1 MAKFKLQAGAEF
13 DTMTADE
20 MRGVLA
26 DAMRSW
32 AVETTRGVR
41 FSRIIGQG
49 TIASAAVTITGPALG
64 PAAGFVWDVRRLRI
78 IGGAAADTFTVYVNS
93 TDVSGEVCTTD
104 DFTKRLITFTEQ
116 LVLYPGD
123 VLYIVGA
130 SLAGTGTVTVTGQV
144 RELPVTLAWRLGN

>member
-1 MAKFKLQAGAEF
+1 MAKFKLNAGAEF
-13 DTMTADE
+13 DTITAEE

-49 TIASAAVTITGPALG
+49 TIASGSVEIAGPALG
-64 PAAGFVWDVRRLRI
+64 PASGFVWDVRRLRV
-78 IGGAAADTFTVYVNS
+78 IGGAAADVFTVYVNS

-104 DFTKRLITFTEQ
+104 DFTKRLMAFDEQ

-123 VLYIVGA
+123 VLHIKGT
-130 SLAGTGTVTVTGQV
+130 SLAGTGQVTVTGQV